1 MVTNEPLKGPVAGFL
16 LFKTGAFDPDF
27 ALTLY

>member
-1 MVTNEPLKGPVAGFL
+1 MATNEPHNNPVAGLL